1 MPTSNWIGK
10 EAVVKH
16 HKDVPPRLLEPMW
29 ALSRG
34 PADSGKPIVQG
45 DKRHALKAF
54 LILTAQAGE
63 QSRTA

>member
-16 HKDVPPRLLEPMW
+16 HKDVPSRLLEPMSS
-29 ALSRG
+29 LSRG

-45 DKRHALKAF
+45 NKLHVLKAF
-54 LILTAQAGE
+54 LILTAQADE